1 MADATNTTGNNRNVL
16 IRNRVAD
23 YLSVSGT
30 YELMGVGFKSLN
42 ESPKAQTD
50 SVTYINESTSST
62 DITGYETEFAYE
74 ANHIPSQ
81 KAITALW
88 KDGRNHATGPDALHT
103 YVRVD
108 LYNPVG
114 TPSSASAEYM
124 ARQFTVANE
133 VSDYEGDGG
142 EKVSVSGTLHAVGD
156 PVQGKFNTVAKT
168 FTAGTFTGTY
178 DA

>member
-1 MADATNTTGNNRNVL
+1 MASGL
-16 IRNRVAD
+16 IRNKVAD
-23 YLSVSGT
+23 YLMVGT
-30 YELMGVGFKSLN
+30 AFELMGTGFTSLN
-42 ESPKAQTD
+42 ESPSAQTD
-50 SVTYINESTSST
+50 SVTYINEATSST

-88 KDGRNHATGPDALHT
+88 KDGRDHATGEDAQHE

-108 LYNPVG
+108 LYNPIG
-114 TPSSASAEYM
+114 EATSESAEFK
-124 ARQFTVANE
+124 ARKFIVANE

-142 EKVSVSGTLHAVGD
+142 EKITVSGTLHAVGD
-156 PVQGKFNTVAKT
+156 PVQGKFDTVTKT
-168 FTAGTFTGTY
+168 FTEGEFEGTY

>member
-1 MADATNTTGNNRNVL
+1 MADTERAVVMRNK
-16 IRNRVAD
+16 IAD
-23 YLSVSGT
+23 YLKVDDAF
-30 YELMGVGFKSLN
+30 ELMGTGFTSLN
-42 ESPKAQTD
+42 ESPSAQTD
-50 SVTYINESTSST
+50 STTYINESSSST
-62 DITGYETEFAYE
+62 DITGYETEFSYE

-88 KDGRNHATGPDALHT
+88 KDGRNHLTGADAQHE

-114 TPSSASAEYM
+114 TASDTKAEYM
-124 ARQFTVANE
+124 ARKFIVANE

-142 EKVSVSGTLHAVGD
+142 GKNSVSGTLHAVGD
-156 PVQGKFNTVAKT
+156 PVLGKFDTVAKT
-168 FTAGTFTGTY
+168 FTEGTFEGTY